1 MKKSISYLL
10 FFIATV
16 IWGFA
21 FVAQKTAAIIPPF
34 LVGALRSLLAVLFLI
49 CLIPITDRLTKNG
62 RRLLNSKKLPD
73 INRAEL
79 IGGGVLGI
87 LLTVATSFQ
96 QYGIGSGTSAGKAA
110 FITALYVVMVPI
122 ISSVF
127 GKKPGLNAV
136 ISIPI
141 AIVGFYILC
150 IRPGESFELADL
162 LILICALLFACQII
176 AVDLLSPGCDGVRMS
191 LIQFTVSLIL
201 NAVMALITQQTLT
214 AESFIVALP
223 SLLFLGVLS
232 SGVAYTFQI
241 LGQKQADPTVSSVI
255 LSLESVFGVIGSA
268 IFLGENMSVR
278 EYIGCGV
285 VFFAVLLAQ
294 LNPISMLR
302 RLKGDN
308 NERSH

>member
-1 MKKSISYLL
+1 MKKRISYLL
-10 FFIATV
+10 FVIATI

-21 FVAQKTAAIIPPF
+21 FVAQKTASIIPPF
-34 LVGALRSLLAVLFLI
+34 VVGALRSLLATLFLMG
-49 CLIPITDRLTKNG
+49 LIPITDRLTKNG
-62 RRLLNSKKLPD
+62 RKMLNSKRLPD

-79 IGGGVLGI
+79 VGGSILGVL
-87 LLTVATSFQ
+87 LTIATSFQ
-96 QYGIGSGTSAGKAA
+96 QYGLSGNTSAGKAA

-122 ISSVF
+122 ISAIF
-127 GKKPGLNAV
+127 GKKPGINAI

-141 AIVGFYILC
+141 AVVGFYILC
-150 IRPGESFELADL
+150 IRPGESFVLSDM

-191 LIQFTVSLIL
+191 LIQFATSLLLNGIMALIL
-201 NAVMALITQQTLT
+201 NQAVAPKDLT
-214 AESFIVALP
+214 NSLP
-223 SLLFLGVLS
+223 SLLFLGILS

-241 LGQKQADPTVSSVI
+241 LGQKEIDPTVSSII

-268 IFLGENMSVR
+268 IILNENMSMR

-294 LNPISMLR
+294 IDPLSIIR
-302 RLKGDN
+302 RLKGDK
-308 NERSH
+308 NE